1 MQLFQK
7 VILKTSKS
15 ILSIYSNTNI
25 NLLFDFLIIFYI
37 LFKGLT
43 CAGVT
48 QKLREEQANTEAYII
63 QINSGTTFPK
73 KQKTLDYDK
82 KILNLVENYNK
93 LEIESFIYNISLL
106 MSQKRKIKNPLI

>member
-43 CAGVT
+43 CPGVT